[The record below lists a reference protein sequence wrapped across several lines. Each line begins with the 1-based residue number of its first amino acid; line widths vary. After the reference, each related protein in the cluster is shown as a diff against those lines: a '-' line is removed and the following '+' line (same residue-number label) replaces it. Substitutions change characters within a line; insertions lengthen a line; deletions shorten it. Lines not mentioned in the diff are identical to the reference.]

1 MSLVKIAQSER
12 LDLIKNFSHTQSI
25 PHDEII
31 FHISRGESLH
41 IRSEAGEWLKS
52 YSWNWDKPTCYDWVN
67 KTNIPC
73 CISDIPLI
81 GNQVI
86 NGERVVVRFYKIGDL
101 PVFKSLPS
109 VLAYKEAA

>member
-1 MSLVKIAQSER
+1 MSLVKIDPSKR
-12 LDLIKNFSHTQSI
+12 LELIKSFSHAKPI

-41 IRSEAGEWLKS
+41 VRSESGEWLKS
-52 YSWNWDKPTCYDWVN
+52 YGWNWDRPTCYDWVN

-73 CISDIPLI
+73 SISDIPLI

-86 NGERVVVRFYKIGDL
+86 NGERVVVRFYKTGEL
-101 PVFKSLPS
+101 PIFKSFTS
-109 VLAYKEAA
+109 VLACEVAA